1 MNSIMKLSNR
11 AFRVAVALW
20 ITVSLLVI
28 GQWPHMVLAQSET
41 DLSKVRDGR
50 IAVMPFMKGRFGS
63 TPRETIDSSISQLY
77 FNPEKMSSDSDGI
90 LTGHVQE
97 ALHKRH
103 GEKLIP
109 LGKSIEAYGGIS
121 KDDTR
126 DTLRTLAQKM
136 GQALG
141 ANFIMAGNV
150 WRFKERV
157 GSAAGAETPAT
168 VAFGLFLIDV
178 SNGKVFWRE
187 VFEKSQSS
195 LSENIFEARAFFKKG
210 AKWVTANELARYG
223 VSEVLKKYPF

>member
-1 MNSIMKLSNR
+1 MKLLNR
-11 AFRVAVALW
+11 AFRVVVALW

-28 GQWPHMVLAQSET
+28 GQWPHMVLAQPET
-41 DLSKVRDGR
+41 DLSKVRGGR
-50 IAVMPFMKGRFGS
+50 IAVMRFMKGRFGS

-77 FNPEKMSSDSDGI
+77 FNPENMSPDSDGI

-97 ALHKRH
+97 ALQKHH

-109 LGKSIEAYGGIS
+109 LAKTMEAYGGIS

-126 DTLRTLAQKM
+126 DTLRTLAQKV

-157 GSAAGAETPAT
+157 GSAVGAEIPAS
-168 VAFGLFLIDV
+168 VAFGLYLIDV
-178 SNGKVFWRE
+178 SNGKVLWRE

-195 LSENIFEARAFFKKG
+195 LSENILDARAFFKKG
-210 AKWVTANELARYG
+210 AKWVTANELALYG
-223 VSEVLKKYPF
+223 VREVFLKYPF